1 MIKLVGL
8 FPRHLNLNGDF
19 GNLTVLSKQLEWR
32 GVEFEVHLAESL
44 HEIPVDASFILLG
57 HGSAAAWADLS
68 SYFSELKKVL
78 GSALERGAKILAVS
92 SGVEHLFDVTSA
104 DSAGIGLLPGKPV
117 LRERTSEFKS
127 FVSDSKQSL
136 GYVNSEL
143 ELPLFSEDGGL
154 ICTLLHGPF
163 LAKSE
168 YLQELVS
175 DLCAYAGVECP
186 ELSHAKTQELKKYLE
201 GAWVAAGVH

>member
-32 GVEFEVHLAESL
+32 GVEFELHLAESL

-68 SYFSELKKVL
+68 SCFSELKQVL
-78 GSALERGAKILAVS
+78 SSALERGAKILAVS

-104 DSAGIGLLPGKPV
+104 DGAGIGLLPGKPV
-117 LRERTSEFKS
+117 LRERSSEFKS

-136 GYVNSEL
+136 GYVKSEL